1 MRTVALTFFVN
12 VNDKLSFELF
22 LFCFRSVIWYTKSTK
37 YAATSLGFLFSYCT
51 SISFTW
57 CDFLL
62 SHVNLLFVSSL
73 SVQADDR
80 IRIEKRESAM
90 FEYPTAMRIIKDFY
104 RDTPHSA
111 VENQGK
117 GKLLYL
123 CLLFVF

>member
-1 MRTVALTFFVN
+1 MQELPWV
-12 VNDKLSFELF
+12 SFCHIVHPEVLPG
-22 LFCFRSVIWYTKSTK
+22 VI
-37 YAATSLGFLFSYCT
+37 
-51 SISFTW
+51 
-57 CDFLL
+57 FLL

-104 RDTPHSA
+104 RDAPHPT
-111 VENQGK
+111 VENQEK